1 MVLIGPAIAGAQSPS
16 AIAPAHKPRS
26 RKCVMNYPPCNRLLK
41 SALTMFM
48 IVALAAEVPMKKP
61 GFGPTHPPI

>member
-1 MVLIGPAIAGAQSPS
+1 
-16 AIAPAHKPRS
+16 
-26 RKCVMNYPPCNRLLK
+26 MNQPPCNKLLK

-48 IVALAAEVPMKKP
+48 IVALAAEVAMKKP